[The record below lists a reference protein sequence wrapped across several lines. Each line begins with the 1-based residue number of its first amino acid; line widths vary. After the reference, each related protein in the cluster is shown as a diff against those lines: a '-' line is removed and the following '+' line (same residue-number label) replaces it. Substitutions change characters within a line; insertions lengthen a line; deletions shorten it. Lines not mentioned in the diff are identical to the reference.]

1 MSWASPPKAS
11 PSVLR
16 RRLQDDDSSSGAER
30 VLAPPPHSATA
41 IGHAPRESR
50 SDGGLEDEGVAS
62 DGAEG
67 SRGNGSRGA
76 AGAGISGGL
85 RGVYGARL
93 LAARK
98 PVLLC
103 LVFAIGLGT
112 VFNDKASTLL
122 SKVHETPFWTRAG
135 SVSGSVSLQTAPC
148 IPCAPLLLGVQ
159 VPSFHSVVLLKCLR
173 LGVSMYCRCA
183 RDMASILVVQEWRG
197 LYVDL
202 QYPVR
207 SIYREWSV

>member
-41 IGHAPRESR
+41 IGHAPRERR

-76 AGAGISGGL
+76 ARAGISGGL
-85 RGVYGARL
+85 RARVYGAGL

-135 SVSGSVSLQTAPC
+135 SAILAC
-148 IPCAPLLLGVQ
+148 LGVL
-159 VPSFHSVVLLKCLR
+159 VLAGRQLLPVLSTYPKIVAGAVLMPVCLTCGMMCLLDTDFVFGGDTSAIPEDLFGWFTSK
-173 LGVSMYCRCA
+173 LGS
-183 RDMASILVVQEWRG
+183 ASQ
-197 LYVDL
+197 
-202 QYPVR
+202 
-207 SIYREWSV
+207 